1 MSRFRDLARSGI
13 SLFTLH
19 SKETTMNDTLAPVRS
34 PGSDRLVLPASAT
47 DGVHLTLTD
56 RLELRVGL
64 WLLLRSARRQK
75 SARDHTDH
83 ARRLVN
89 HRSLTDRHHDALRA
103 HALRSVRT

>member
-1 MSRFRDLARSGI
+1 
-13 SLFTLH
+13 
-19 SKETTMNDTLAPVRS
+19 MNDTLAPVRS

-64 WLLLRSARRQK
+64 WLLLRSARRQRI
-75 SARDHTDH
+75 ARDHLDH

-89 HRSLTDRHHDALRA
+89 NRSLSERHHAALRR
-103 HALRSVRT
+103 HALNGVRT

>member
-1 MSRFRDLARSGI
+1 
-13 SLFTLH
+13 
-19 SKETTMNDTLAPVRS
+19 MNDILAPVRS

-75 SARDHTDH
+75 SARDRDDH

-89 HRSLTDRHHDALRA
+89 HRSRDDRHHDALRA
-103 HALRSVRT
+103 HALNSVRT